1 MILRQ
6 RASISDASLLR
17 CFCIKAERST
27 CTYFGAVAKL
37 RLQVL
42 SIYEYLNDWASEG
55 EFP

>member
-17 CFCIKAERST
+17 CFRIKAERNT
-27 CTYFGAVAKL
+27 CTTYFGAAAKL

-42 SIYEYLNDWASEG
+42 SIYEYLTSEG